1 MLYMQYY
8 HNGGINMCHG
18 GGNVSI
24 GANTPSGYKLA
35 VAGAIYSTTGVIS
48 PGYGNF
54 AASYSSSDQRL
65 KDDIETIKP
74 EYAIEKLMALRPSE
88 WVWNEKS
95 SMAGRKGAGLVA
107 QHVEPVLPWNIE
119 KNGEYLSLC
128 YDMFHPYEIG
138 SIQFLKGETDALKD
152 EVAELRNRVET
163 LESENKRLKERIYA

>member
-1 MLYMQYY
+1 MRLTSA
-8 HNGGINMCHG
+8 
-18 GGNVSI
+18 GNLMV
-24 GANTPSGYKLA
+24 GYQTDTGYKLD
-35 VAGAIYSTTGVIS
+35 VSGVIHSTTGVIS

-65 KDDIETIKP
+65 KDDIETIRP

-95 SMAGRKGAGLVA
+95 SLSGRKGAGLVA
-107 QHVEPVLPWNIE
+107 QHVEPVLPWILE
-119 KNGEYLSLC
+119 KNGEYLSLS

-138 SIQFLKGETDALKD
+138 SIQFLKGETDMLKD